1 MLKVLIDSHVFLWY
15 VTNNKQLRDNHKI
28 MINERENLVYLSQ
41 ASIWE
46 MAIKYSL
53 RKLTFDSPFREFIES
68 QIQIND
74 FQILPLNLL
83 HFEQVAQLP
92 FQHQDPFD
100 RMIIAQAIAENVPVI
115 SYDQVFDCYI
125 VKRL

>member
-1 MLKVLIDSHVFLWY
+1 MLKVLIDTHVFLWY

-74 FQILPLNLL
+74 FQILFSIKILL
-83 HFEQVAQLP
+83 TG
-92 FQHQDPFD
+92 
-100 RMIIAQAIAENVPVI
+100 
-115 SYDQVFDCYI
+115 
-125 VKRL
+125 

>member
-1 MLKVLIDSHVFLWY
+1 MLKFLINTYVFLWY
-15 VTNNKQLRDNHKI
+15 VINNKQWRDNHKI

-53 RKLTFDSPFREFIES
+53 GKLTFDSPFREFIES
-68 QIQIND
+68 QIQGND
-74 FQILPLNLL
+74 WQILPLNLL

-92 FQHQDPFD
+92 FQHREPFD
-100 RMIIAQAIAENVPVI
+100 RMIMAQSITENVPD
-115 SYDQVFDCYI
+115 SETTGY
-125 VKRL
+125 